1 MTAPRTPA
9 VGEDGPMTGVLPDPA
24 RARLLATLRPLLAEH
39 RLALGGGD
47 ALRAHGLPARP
58 SPDLVLVTDA
68 PEPPAGTAAA
78 LVAALHASGRP
89 ARTHYAD
96 ARHARLRAG
105 EPAALP
111 LGGPEPGEPLWID
124 LLKEPLD
131 HPPVLLDLDPL
142 GGPGDSAEGGE
153 RAPVPVPALP
163 DAVRLTLTALYE
175 RGLPRDL
182 ADTHAVATRQPVG
195 ELLAVLR
202 RALGPGFSAA
212 DLADRLER
220 AATTAEQRS
229 GGGARHT
236 RWARA
241 WAEDLRLDLME
252 CGPGEDP
259 DAGPGADDGV

>member
-1 MTAPRTPA
+1 
-9 VGEDGPMTGVLPDPA
+9 MTGVLPDPA
-24 RARLLATLRPLLAEH
+24 RARLLATLRPLLAAH
-39 RLALGGGD
+39 HLALGGGD

-68 PEPPAGTAAA
+68 PEPPAETAAA

-89 ARTHYAD
+89 ARVHLAD
-96 ARHARLRAG
+96 ARHAHLRTG
-105 EPAALP
+105 EQPALLP
-111 LGGPEPGEPLWID
+111 LGELTRRRAPGTPGERDTLRID
-124 LLKEPLD
+124 VLKEPLD

-142 GGPGDSAEGGE
+142 DPDAAPAE

-220 AATTAEQRS
+220 AATTTEQRS

-236 RWARA
+236 RWARG
-241 WAEDLRLDLME
+241 WAEELRLDLME

-259 DAGPGADDGV
+259 DPGTGPDDDGV